1 MDANR
6 NIEEKLQQKAEKF
19 VEMMT
24 AYLPKEQGQQKTVFD
39 AFSYSLLAGGK
50 RIRPI
55 ILLETYQAMQQQEKK
70 EALIASSLDVMNE
83 NTDQT
88 LLKTLNN
95 IVTKFSVALEM
106 IHTYSLV
113 HDDLP
118 AMDNDKYRRGKLTT
132 HAKYGEDMGI
142 LAGDALLN
150 GAFELVAGAF
160 ESVKEVKSSSDA
172 LVLYDRISRAYQMLS
187 SRAGMYGMIGGQVVD
202 VERTGSALSKEEL
215 LFIYELKTGA
225 LLEASFL
232 IGAILAGANQEELIR
247 FTKIAKKVG
256 LAFQIQ
262 DDILDV
268 TSTMEVLGKPI
279 HSDEKNQKT
288 TYVTL
293 YGIEESKKEVERLSR
308 EAMEE
313 LKLLGLSDSFIP
325 EVVSYLIKREK

>member
-1 MDANR
+1 MNADV
-6 NIEEKLQQKAEKF
+6 NIEEKLHQKAETF
-19 VEMMT
+19 AQMMT
-24 AYLPKEQGQQKTVFD
+24 AYLPEVQGKQKTIFD
-39 AFSYSLLAGGK
+39 ALSYSLLAGGK

-55 ILLETYQAMQQQEKK
+55 ILLETYQALK
-70 EALIASSLDVMNE
+70 EQTKDTVNE
-83 NTDQT
+83 NTESPWF
-88 LLKTLNN
+88 KTLDQ
-95 IVTKFSVALEM
+95 IVSKFSVALEM

-118 AMDNDKYRRGKLTT
+118 AMDNDEYRRGKLTT
-132 HAKYGEDMGI
+132 HAKFGEDMGI

-150 GAFELVAGAF
+150 GAFELVAEAF
-160 ESVKEVKSSSDA
+160 GCVKDIKDSVDA
-172 LVLYDRISRAYQMLS
+172 LTLYNRVSRAYQMLS

-202 VERTGSALSKEEL
+202 VERTGSALSKDEL

-232 IGAILAGANQEELIR
+232 IGAILSGANQEELIR

-279 HSDEKNQKT
+279 NSDEKNQKT

-293 YGIEESKKEVERLSR
+293 YGIEESKKEVERLSK

-313 LKLLGLSDSFIP
+313 LKALKLEHSFLT
-325 EVVSYLIKREK
+325 ELVSYLMNREK

>member
-1 MDANR
+1 MNADV
-6 NIEEKLQQKAEKF
+6 NIEEKLHQKAETF
-19 VEMMT
+19 AQMMT
-24 AYLPKEQGQQKTVFD
+24 AYLPEVQGKQKTIFD
-39 AFSYSLLAGGK
+39 ALSYSLLAGGK

-55 ILLETYQAMQQQEKK
+55 ILLETYQALK
-70 EALIASSLDVMNE
+70 EQTIETVSEDTKPSWF
-83 NTDQT
+83 QT
-88 LLKTLNN
+88 LDN
-95 IVTKFSVALEM
+95 IVDRFSVALEM

-118 AMDNDKYRRGKLTT
+118 AMDNDEYRRGKLTT

-150 GAFELVAGAF
+150 GAFELVAEAF
-160 ESVKEVKSSSDA
+160 GCIKEIKDNADA
-172 LVLYDRISRAYQMLS
+172 VTLYDRVSRAYQMLS

-202 VERTGSALSKEEL
+202 VERTGSVLSKEEL

-232 IGAILAGANQEELIR
+232 IGAILSGANQEELIR

-279 HSDEKNQKT
+279 NSDEKNQKT

-293 YGIEESKKEVERLSR
+293 YGIEESTNEVERLSK

-313 LKLLGLSDSFIP
+313 LKALKLENSFLT
-325 EVVSYLIKREK
+325 ELVSYLMKREK

>member
-1 MDANR
+1 
-6 NIEEKLQQKAEKF
+6 
-19 VEMMT
+19 
-24 AYLPKEQGQQKTVFD
+24 
-39 AFSYSLLAGGK
+39 LLAGGK

-55 ILLETYQAMQQQEKK
+55 ILLETYQALK
-70 EALIASSLDVMNE
+70 EQTQDTVNVNTEPTWFKSLDE
-83 NTDQT
+83 
-88 LLKTLNN
+88 
-95 IVTKFSVALEM
+95 IVAKFSVALEM

-118 AMDNDKYRRGKLTT
+118 AMDNDEYRRGKLTT

-150 GAFELVAGAF
+150 GAFELVAEAF
-160 ESVKEVKSSSDA
+160 GCVKDIGNSADA
-172 LVLYDRISRAYQMLS
+172 LTLYDRVSRAYQMLS

-232 IGAILAGANQEELIR
+232 IGAILSGANQEELIR
-247 FTKIAKKVG
+247 FIKIAKKVG

-262 DDILDV
+262 EDILDV

-279 HSDEKNQKT
+279 NSDEKNQKT
-288 TYVTL
+288 TYVSL
-293 YGIEESKKEVERLSR
+293 CGIEESKKEVERLSK

-313 LKLLGLSDSFIP
+313 LKALKLEHSFLT
-325 EVVSYLIKREK
+325 ELVSYLMNREK

>member
-1 MDANR
+1 MNANI
-6 NIEEKLQQKAEKF
+6 NIEEKLHQKSEKF
-19 VEMMT
+19 VDLMT
-24 AYLPKEQGQQKTVFD
+24 VYLPKGQGQQKTIFD

-50 RIRPI
+50 RIRPL
-55 ILLETYQAMQQQEKK
+55 ILLETYQALKEQGKG
-70 EALIASSLDVMNE
+70 EALRSSKPDVENKNIEFFLFESLDH
-83 NTDQT
+83 
-88 LLKTLNN
+88 

-150 GAFELVAGAF
+150 GAFELVAEVF
-160 ESVKEVKSSSDA
+160 EGVREVKDNTIS
-172 LVLYDRISRAYQMLS
+172 LILYDRVSRAYQTLS

-202 VERTGSALSKEEL
+202 VERTGSVLSKEEL

-247 FTKIAKKVG
+247 FTKISKKVG

-268 TSTMEVLGKPI
+268 TGTMEVLGKPV

-293 YGIEESKKEVERLSR
+293 FGIEESKKEVERLSK

-313 LKLLGLSDSFIP
+313 LKALKLEGSFLT
-325 EVVSYLIKREK
+325 ELVSFLINREK

>member
-1 MDANR
+1 MNTDV
-6 NIEEKLQQKAEKF
+6 NIEEKLHQKAETF
-19 VEMMT
+19 AQMMT
-24 AYLPKEQGQQKTVFD
+24 AYLPKVQGKQKTIFD
-39 AFSYSLLAGGK
+39 ALSYSLLAGGK

-55 ILLETYQAMQQQEKK
+55 ILLETYQALK
-70 EALIASSLDVMNE
+70 EQTQDTVNVNTGPSWFKSLDE
-83 NTDQT
+83 
-88 LLKTLNN
+88 
-95 IVTKFSVALEM
+95 IVAKFSVALEM

-118 AMDNDKYRRGKLTT
+118 AMDNDEYRRGKLTT

-150 GAFELVAGAF
+150 GAFELVAEAF
-160 ESVKEVKSSSDA
+160 GCVKDIGNSADA
-172 LVLYDRISRAYQMLS
+172 LTLYDRVSRAYQMLS

-232 IGAILAGANQEELIR
+232 IGAILSGANQEELIR
-247 FTKIAKKVG
+247 FIKIAKKVG

-279 HSDEKNQKT
+279 NSDEKNQKT
-288 TYVTL
+288 TYVSL
-293 YGIEESKKEVERLSR
+293 CGIEESKKEVERLSK

-313 LKLLGLSDSFIP
+313 LKALKLEHSFLT
-325 EVVSYLIKREK
+325 ELVSYLMNREK